1 MENNKEYT
9 LAELEAQYEKNEA
22 SQRALKVQIEQ
33 KYREEERLRQQKLA
47 KDKDARKKEVDD
59 AIANCKKLI
68 KKYMDDYGIYS
79 FNSTN
84 DNDIFNSKFWN
95 LIL

>member
-1 MENNKEYT
+1 MEDNKEYT
-9 LAELEAQYEKNEA
+9 LAELEAQYEKTEA

-33 KYREEERLRQQKLA
+33 KYREEERLKHLKLA

-59 AIANCKKLI
+59 AIVNCKKLI
-68 KKYMDDYGIYS
+68 KKYIDDYGGYS

-95 LIL
+95 WVW